1 MRVPAVCT
9 DKYLGCL
16 AIGAVATACLSL
28 VTLIG
33 NGADAKASGKFDK
46 RHRLFTQ
53 DLRRYVDANGV
64 HYSKWKR
71 DQTNLSRYLQSLADL
86 TADDYEKL
94 SANDRE
100 ALWLDVYDA
109 LTIKVVLDHYPI
121 HGNIPYYPE
130 NSLRQILEVWEAFK
144 IDVAGRKLN
153 LYQIEHDILR
163 REVKDTRT
171 HFTVSCAARG
181 AGRTPAS
188 AYTAKNLN
196 RALNEASLRF
206 LADKDNVAVDSD
218 NKIVT
223 VSKIFKWFPL
233 DFALEAGFKKIPF
246 PPPTDDD
253 VVLGYLALHGPK
265 QVQEALEDSRDRKL
279 YKVLYREF
287 DWSLNDADVAPQSQS
302 TRQDSVAR

>member
-1 MRVPAVCT
+1 MKKAS
-9 DKYLGCL
+9 
-16 AIGAVATACLSL
+16 AVANSESFSRKKLSALKAATIVSLMLFLVSYASPATA
-28 VTLIG
+28 
-33 NGADAKASGKFDK
+33 FDK
-46 RHRLFTQ
+46 HHHLFAQ
-53 DLRRYVDANGV
+53 ELRRYVDAGGV

-71 DQTNLSRYLQSLADL
+71 DESGLNRYLQSLADL
-86 TADDYEKL
+86 TAADYDKL
-94 SANDRE
+94 SATDRE

-130 NSLRQILEVWEAFK
+130 DSLRQIPDVWEAFK

-163 REVKDTRT
+163 REVRDTRT

-181 AGRTPAS
+181 AGKTPTY

-196 RALNEASLRF
+196 RSLNEATKTF
-206 LADKDNVAVDSD
+206 LADKENIQIDSD
-218 NKIVT
+218 KKIVY

-253 VVLGYLALHGPK
+253 VVLGYLASHGPDD
-265 QVQEALEDSRDRKL
+265 VEDALEDPADRSK
-279 YKVLYREF
+279 YKVEYREF
-287 DWSLNDADVAPQSQS
+287 DWSLNDADAVASKETQPSP
-302 TRQDSVAR
+302 